1 MKESESEKLLGLVVN
16 NTVTL
21 KNHLYGNEDEEGL
34 LKNLSKRI
42 GMLKK
47 MRRLLPDNKF
57 RQLISGL
64 FTSKLCYC
72 ITVWG
77 GVWNIPGCMRDE
89 TTRSSSITKEDMRK
103 LQVLQNK
110 CMRMLTN
117 MDRHTPT
124 ATLLHRAKLLSVHQ
138 MVAQH
143 TAVQVF
149 NVNKLPVYHH
159 QRLFPDVTEGRHLGT
174 RSMSNYS
181 NRVDF
186 NISLGHSSF
195 FHRGSRIWSALP
207 PVIKTAPTL
216 QSFKSR
222 CKRWTMA
229 NITIRP

>member
-1 MKESESEKLLGLVVN
+1 
-16 NTVTL
+16 
-21 KNHLYGNEDEEGL
+21 
-34 LKNLSKRI
+34 
-42 GMLKK
+42 
-47 MRRLLPDNKF
+47 
-57 RQLISGL
+57 
-64 FTSKLCYC
+64 
-72 ITVWG
+72 
-77 GVWNIPGCMRDE
+77 
-89 TTRSSSITKEDMRK
+89 
-103 LQVLQNK
+103 
-110 CMRMLTN
+110 MLTN

-149 NVNKLPVYHH
+149 NVFRNKLPVYHH
-159 QRLFPDVTEGRHLGT
+159 QRLFPDVTEARHLGT

-186 NISLGHSSF
+186 NISLGHSF

-207 PVIKTAPTL
+207 PIIKTAPTL
-216 QSFKSR
+216 ESFKSR